1 MANWALTAQL
11 LTDLGAARSYLETS
25 AGWSTELSAR
35 IDDGLAS
42 AIAVARET
50 GLEGFALPVTLQVTR
65 PTLLGEPITSS
76 DAQWSSYISELEAE
90 THKNLAVTINAIA
103 TKSLRIRNILR
114 FTTSVTFNV
123 TEQDLIEILSKVAD
137 PKSLA
142 WLNSAGELELDA
154 ARHAIHLDDA
164 DFGLGADGAGQ
175 VVAVLDGEIDTLYPG
190 LVGRVVQKGNFS
202 DTAWGGTGLADSLGK
217 EHGTKVAAILAGDGS
232 EAPNG
237 RSLKGVAPR
246 ATIWNYKIAPLVA
259 DGSSVAAALEQACI
273 DGAKIAN
280 LSWGQSKAKPDGQS
294 IWAQTVDAAFTKGM
308 LTFKSVGNTGPEPG
322 TLTSPADAAHV
333 ISVGSTDR
341 LGTQVHE
348 KSSRGP
354 TVGGTNKPDLVAP
367 GGGIQ
372 VTDRNGQIEAVAI
385 PGTSFAAPIVAGV
398 AALALQR
405 NPNWSVAELRTAV
418 LESCIR
424 LQDVAIDEQ
433 GAGIIDARKLAGSG
447 V

>member
-1 MANWALTAQL
+1 MANWVLTAQL
-11 LTDLGAARSYLETS
+11 LTDRGAARSYLETS
-25 AGWSTELSAR
+25 AGWSAEVSAR

-50 GLEGFALPVTLQVTR
+50 GLEGFALPVTMQVTR
-65 PTLLGEPITSS
+65 PTLLAEPITSA
-76 DAQWSSYISELEAE
+76 DALWSNYIIELEAE
-90 THKNLAVTINAIA
+90 TRKNLAATLNAIS
-103 TKSLRIRNILR
+103 TRSLQFRNVLR
-114 FTTSVTFNV
+114 FTTSVTINV
-123 TEQDLIEILSKVAD
+123 TESDLIGILSDVSD
-137 PKSLA
+137 PRSFA
-142 WLNSAGELELDA
+142 WLNTAGELELDA
-154 ARHAIHLDDA
+154 ARASIHLDDP
-164 DFGLGADGAGQ
+164 DFGFGADGAGQ
-175 VVAVLDGEIDTLYPG
+175 VVAVLDGEIDTFYPG
-190 LVGRVVQKGNFS
+190 LVGRVIQKGNFS
-202 DTAWGGTGLADSLGK
+202 DTSWGGTGLADSLGK
-217 EHGTKVAAILAGDGS
+217 EHGTKVAAILSGDGHG
-232 EAPNG
+232 APNG

-246 ATIWNYKIAPLVA
+246 ATIWNYKIAPLVS

-294 IWAQTVDAAFTKGM
+294 IWAQTVDAAFMKGM
-308 LTFKSVGNTGPEPG
+308 LTIKSVGNSGPQPG
-322 TLTSPADAAHV
+322 TLTSPADASSV

-354 TVGGTNKPDLVAP
+354 TIGGANKPELVAP

-372 VTDRNGQIEAVAI
+372 VIDRNGQLEAVAI

-405 NPNWSVAELRTAV
+405 NPSWSAAELRSA
-418 LESCIR
+418 LLASCVE
-424 LQDVAIDEQ
+424 LHGAAIEEQ
-433 GAGIIDARKLAGSG
+433 GAGIIDARKLAGLG